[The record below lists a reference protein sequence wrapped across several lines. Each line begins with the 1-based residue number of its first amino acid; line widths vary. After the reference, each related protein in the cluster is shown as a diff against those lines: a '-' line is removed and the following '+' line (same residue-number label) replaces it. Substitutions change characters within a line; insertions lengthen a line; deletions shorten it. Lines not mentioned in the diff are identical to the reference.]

1 MKYYKTRLWYECTLI
16 VEEFG
21 DVYVVNAKP
30 SDLIQAYENCGIDYA
45 PDSGAKILY
54 CSIFG
59 AEIKRDSFNNFNE
72 FMNMLEKIV
81 ADCC

>member
-30 SDLIQAYENCGIDYA
+30 SDLIQAYENCGIDYTLIA
-45 PDSGAKILY
+45 AQRFFIVLFSGQKLNVIALIIL
-54 CSIFG
+54 
-59 AEIKRDSFNNFNE
+59 
-72 FMNMLEKIV
+72 MNL
-81 ADCC
+81 